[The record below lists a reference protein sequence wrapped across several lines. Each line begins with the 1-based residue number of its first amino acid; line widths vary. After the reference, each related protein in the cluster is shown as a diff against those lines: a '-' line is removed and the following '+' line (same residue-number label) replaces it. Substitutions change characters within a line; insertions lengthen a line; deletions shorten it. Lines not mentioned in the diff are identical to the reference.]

1 MDEKTKGLSPLYGIE
16 LLSQRAEMYKVLA
29 QLYFRPLS
37 SEQVN
42 ALSEQD
48 WESLAEDGSAAA
60 DACNDIYRALR
71 RMNTGT
77 ADDLAADFTAVF
89 YGASTHDGKTAQP
102 YASLFMHDGN
112 QIMGEACSEA
122 YHAFKSECIRVAQGI
137 DMPDDHLS
145 FMFEFMAKLCER
157 AKLCVD
163 ASDESEA
170 VRIVSLQRTFLEKQ
184 VTPWVNDFL
193 DLALSMVA
201 TRFYRGVIKLTG
213 AFLNEE
219 KQLLEEVG

>member
-1 MDEKTKGLSPLYGIE
+1 
-16 LLSQRAEMYKVLA
+16 
-29 QLYFRPLS
+29 
-37 SEQVN
+37 
-42 ALSEQD
+42 
-48 WESLAEDGSAAA
+48 
-60 DACNDIYRALR
+60 
-71 RMNTGT
+71 
-77 ADDLAADFTAVF
+77 
-89 YGASTHDGKTAQP
+89 
-102 YASLFMHDGN
+102 MHDDN

-145 FMFEFMAKLCER
+145 FMFEFMAKLC
-157 AKLCVD
+157 VD

-170 VRIVSLQRTFLEKQ
+170 MRIVSLQRTFLEKQ

-193 DLALSMVA
+193 DLAFSMVA

>member
-1 MDEKTKGLSPLYGIE
+1 
-16 LLSQRAEMYKVLA
+16 
-29 QLYFRPLS
+29 
-37 SEQVN
+37 
-42 ALSEQD
+42 
-48 WESLAEDGSAAA
+48 
-60 DACNDIYRALR
+60 
-71 RMNTGT
+71 
-77 ADDLAADFTAVF
+77 
-89 YGASTHDGKTAQP
+89 
-102 YASLFMHDGN
+102 MHDDN

-170 VRIVSLQRTFLEKQ
+170 MRIVSLQRTFLEKQ

-193 DLALSMVA
+193 DLAFSMVA

>member
-1 MDEKTKGLSPLYGIE
+1 MDEKTKGLSPLYSIE

-48 WESLAEDGSAAA
+48 WKSLAEDGSAAA

-77 ADDLAADFTAVF
+77 VDDLAADFTAVF

-122 YHAFKSECIRVAQGI
+122 
-137 DMPDDHLS
+137 
-145 FMFEFMAKLCER
+145 
-157 AKLCVD
+157 
-163 ASDESEA
+163 
-170 VRIVSLQRTFLEKQ
+170 
-184 VTPWVNDFL
+184 
-193 DLALSMVA
+193 
-201 TRFYRGVIKLTG
+201 
-213 AFLNEE
+213 
-219 KQLLEEVG
+219 